1 MSEYDPIDLLFGGMG
16 QLGPGGDAYTL
27 EVLRGLPERRYET
40 VVDAGSGTGRQTI
53 ALARELGTV
62 VHAVDS
68 HGPFLDEL
76 KRRASEAGVARLVET
91 HLMDM
96 ADIPH
101 AFSEIDLLWSE
112 GAAYSIGFEN
122 ALRVWAPAVGAG
134 GFVVAS
140 ELTLL
145 AEDAP
150 ERAAEFLARVYPAIQ
165 SVERNLA
172 AGEGA
177 GLRAVSTYTLPREA
191 WTRGYYDA
199 LGPRAES
206 LKNHPDASVREMA
219 EETLNEIEVF
229 ESSGGSYGYVF
240 YVFERAA

>member
-1 MSEYDPIDLLFGGMG
+1 MSEYDPIDLLFGGMR
-16 QLGPGGDAYTL
+16 QLGPGGDVYTL
-27 EVLRGLPERRYET
+27 AVLRGLPERRYGA

-53 ALARELGTV
+53 ALARGLGTV

-76 KRRASEAGVARLVET
+76 RRRASEAGVGRLVET

-96 ADIPH
+96 ADIPR
-101 AFSEIDLLWSE
+101 AFGNIDLLWSE
-112 GAAYSIGFEN
+112 GAAYGIGFEN
-122 ALRVWAPAVGAG
+122 ALRTWAPAVGAG
-134 GFVVAS
+134 GFIVAS

-145 AEDAP
+145 DGDP
-150 ERAAEFLARVYPAIQ
+150 PPRAAKFLARVYPAIQ
-165 SVERNLA
+165 TVEKNVE
-172 AGEGA
+172 AGQAA
-177 GLRAVSTYTLPREA
+177 GLRAAATRTLPREA

-219 EETLNEIEVF
+219 AETLEEIEVF

-240 YVFERAA
+240 YVFERV

>member
-27 EVLRGLPERRYET
+27 DVLRSLPGRPFE
-40 VVDAGSGTGRQTI
+40 VIVDAGSGSGRQTI
-53 ALARELGTV
+53 ALARELGRA

-68 HGPFLDEL
+68 HGPFLDDL
-76 KRRASEAGVARLVET
+76 RRRASEAGVGRLVET

-96 ADIPH
+96 AEIPLV
-101 AFSEIDLLWSE
+101 FRDIDLLWSE
-112 GAAYSIGFEN
+112 GAAYNIGFNN
-122 ALRVWAPAVGAG
+122 AIRTWAPVMSKG
-134 GFVVAS
+134 GFMVLS

-145 AEDAP
+145 DEDP
-150 ERAAEFLARVYPAIQ
+150 PSGVMEFLSSVYPAIQ
-165 SVERNLA
+165 TTERNLA

-177 GLRAVSTYTLPREA
+177 GLRAAGVYTLPREA
-191 WTRGYYDA
+191 WVEGYYDV
-199 LGPRAES
+199 LGPRAEK
-206 LKNHPDASVREMA
+206 LKDHPDASVREMA
-219 EETLNEIEVF
+219 AETLKEIEVF